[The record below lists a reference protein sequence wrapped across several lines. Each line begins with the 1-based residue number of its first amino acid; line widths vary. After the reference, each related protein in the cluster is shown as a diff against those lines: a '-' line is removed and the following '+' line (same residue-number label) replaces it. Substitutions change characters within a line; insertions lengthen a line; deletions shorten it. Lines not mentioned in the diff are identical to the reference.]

1 MKQEEVKVEPPK
13 QEYEIRKKNKKS
25 TSHLK
30 SDIQSFALPQQVRD
44 DFFNKEKQWFT
55 EDNNILDFKATK
67 NELESFTYDV
77 KNNIDS
83 YGPMEKY
90 IEESQRVALM
100 QHLQQTIDWIYGRVN
115 RLLLA
120 NTRKSLTSSRRP
132 SSLSKLDLTS
142 ALTSL
147 STLNSSKHSHRK

>member
-90 IEESQRVALM
+90 IEESQRVTLM
-100 QHLQQTIDWIYGRVN
+100 QHLQQTIDWIYGEGQQ
-115 RLLLA
+115 A
-120 NTRKSLTSSRRP
+120 PT
-132 SSLSKLDLTS
+132 D
-142 ALTSL
+142 
-147 STLNSSKHSHRK
+147 